1 MYVDSIVEE
10 VHKARRLILAEFN
23 GDIRV
28 CEASL
33 AHKEYPGFK
42 FAKLEPARPFG
53 WNGGLRPPKLKVTPG
68 GI

>member
-1 MYVDSIVEE
+1 MYIDSIVEE

-33 AHKEYPGFK
+33 SQKEYPGFK
-42 FAKLEPARPFG
+42 FAKLEPAHPFG
-53 WNGGLRPPKLKVTPG
+53 WNSGLRPVKLNAACL
-68 GI
+68 